1 MFISV
6 HTLKR
11 ILGYNFKI
19 IIFIY
24 DAIESIKSYINMVKS
39 LLDVGCHSINIK
51 LEWRA

>member
-24 DAIESIKSYINMVKS
+24 DATVPLKSYINMVKS
-39 LLDVGCHSINIK
+39 LLDLGCHSIK
-51 LEWRA
+51 ARVTC